1 MVFPVWTLCFL
12 IGCVAGLRSLMA
24 PAIICAAAY
33 LGWVH
38 LGGTPLGFLDHK
50 VTLVIFTILAI
61 GELAVDKL
69 PSTPPRTA
77 PPALIARI
85 VMGALAGAAMAVGR
99 GAGLGMGALL
109 GAVAAGAV
117 AFAGYY
123 IRRGLVKQTRLP
135 DVAVAVLEDLLTIS
149 GGLFVV
155 SRL

>member
-1 MVFPVWTLCFL
+1 
-12 IGCVAGLRSLMA
+12 
-24 PAIICAAAY
+24 
-33 LGWVH
+33 
-38 LGGTPLGFLDHK
+38 
-50 VTLVIFTILAI
+50 
-61 GELAVDKL
+61 
-69 PSTPPRTA
+69 
-77 PPALIARI
+77 
-85 VMGALAGAAMAVGR
+85 
-99 GAGLGMGALL
+99 MGALL

>member
-1 MVFPVWTLCFL
+1 
-12 IGCVAGLRSLMA
+12 
-24 PAIICAAAY
+24 
-33 LGWVH
+33 
-38 LGGTPLGFLDHK
+38 
-50 VTLVIFTILAI
+50 
-61 GELAVDKL
+61 
-69 PSTPPRTA
+69 
-77 PPALIARI
+77 
-85 VMGALAGAAMAVGR
+85 MGALAGAAMAVGR
-99 GAGLGMGALL
+99 GAGLVMGALL